1 MTGMQNDKKK
11 NKIDWIMIFIIIILV
26 GFGLLMIYSAS
37 SYQGQT
43 EKGSALWYVVNQI
56 KAVAVGAAA
65 MAVVAIIP
73 YNIWNSILSYA
84 VFGICT
90 IAVLLVLS
98 PLGIEIYG
106 ARRWLDLK
114 VTTVQPS
121 EFLKVALILCMAYI
135 LYKKKDSLNTVKDFA
150 LAMIPTFAAV
160 LMVVVITEDLGTAMI
175 IFGMG
180 VVLAA
185 IAVPEKKYIG
195 GMILLLILFGVI
207 FILLKGNR
215 IVRIKAWLNVE
226 AYANDESY
234 QIMQAFYAIASGGWL
249 GKGLGNGTQK
259 LGYVP
264 ESENDMIFSII
275 CEELGV
281 VGGLCLLLLIGML
294 IWRMWLLYRDTEDM
308 FGKLIVAGVM
318 SHISIQTFVNV
329 GVVSGLLP
337 NTGVPLPFIS
347 YGGTSIMMTLIEM
360 GLVVSV
366 ARGARYIKKK
376 SPKTARE
383 YEQTLKEHYAGG
395 RREGITH

>member
-1 MTGMQNDKKK
+1 MTGIQNDKKR

-84 VFGICT
+84 LFGICT
-90 IAVLLVLS
+90 IAILLVLS

-281 VGGLCLLLLIGML
+281 IGGLCLLLLIGML

-376 SPKTARE
+376 SPKAARE
-383 YEQTLKEHYAGG
+383 HEQMFKGHYAGG